1 MTQVTVPYRSPSGQ
15 PSPSQPTRRAL
26 LAGAAAACDNGYQ
39 MTTDPHPAW
48 WAGREATKSASLPR
62 CVLRCPGS
70 RRPSSAS
77 IPAASRAIPLML
89 HARQVDYGPRAAR
102 PLDSV
107 NETDGWY

>member
-89 HARQVDYGPRAAR
+89 HARQIDHGPRAAR

-107 NETDGWY
+107 NETDGW